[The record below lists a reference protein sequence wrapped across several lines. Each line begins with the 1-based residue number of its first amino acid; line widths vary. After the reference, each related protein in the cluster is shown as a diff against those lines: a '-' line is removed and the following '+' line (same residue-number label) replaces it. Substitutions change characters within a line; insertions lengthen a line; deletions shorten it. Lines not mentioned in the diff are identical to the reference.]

1 MLRGAGGPAE
11 AHKRLLAYLD
21 WANVAVQTLAE
32 HISDADLHVLV
43 LTKGHEQLLS
53 GVVIMWGTGR
63 EFQRAVIDS
72 VDLEVNQRIEAF
84 DTAIRDLD
92 AQIRRWS
99 QYSHF
104 VLPDTGFYIKHP
116 QKLEE
121 ADFGPLINVWQ
132 SPIHVL
138 VPMVVVDE
146 LDRLKEIKDRNVR
159 WRAGYTLAVIDR
171 VFAVT
176 AAPGWLRKGEVS
188 TTDSMP
194 SDVLQSFP
202 PEITTAMAAEGIQRS
217 DITMELL
224 FDPPGHVRLPIN
236 DDEIVDRAV
245 AVEQLAGRKVTFLT
259 YDTGQSTRARNAGLQ
274 VVKLSKD
281 IEEEPTEEEPQSRRA
296 ARRRSGGPTQS
307 LRV

>member
-21 WANVAVQTLAE
+21 WVNVAVQMLAKQ
-32 HISDADLHVLV
+32 ISDADLHVLV
-43 LTKGHEQLLS
+43 LTKRHEQLLS
-53 GVVIMWGTGR
+53 GVAIMWGPGR
-63 EFQRAVIDS
+63 EAQRAVIDL

-84 DTAIRDLD
+84 ETAVKALD

-121 ADFGPLINVWQ
+121 ADFGALIDVWQ
-132 SPIHVL
+132 SPIHIL
-138 VPMVVVDE
+138 VPMVIIDE
-146 LDRLKEIKDRNVR
+146 LDRLKESKDRDVR

-176 AAPGWLRKGEVS
+176 TAPGWLRKGEVS
-188 TTDSMP
+188 TTDSVP
-194 SDVLQSFP
+194 PDVLRFFP
-202 PEITTAMAAEGIQRS
+202 PEITTAMAAGGVQRS
-217 DITMELL
+217 DVTMELL

-236 DDEIVDRAV
+236 DDKIVDRAV
-245 AVEQLAGRKVTFLT
+245 AVESLAGRKVTFLT

-274 VVKLSKD
+274 VVKLTKN
-281 IEEEPTEEEPQSRRA
+281 IGEEPTEEVSQGRRA
-296 ARRRSGGPTQS
+296 ARRRSGEADQS
-307 LRV
+307 P